1 MDMQIDHKIVA
12 KFAMVGLSVL
22 TARALTWATM
32 LITAGMFGYALY
44 SPDPFRIGCATIFA
58 LLVFWRVT
66 WIERKSQPTQPT
78 GEQDAG

>member
-1 MDMQIDHKIVA
+1 MDMQPDPKIIA
-12 KFAMVGLSVL
+12 KFALVGLSVL

-44 SPDPFRIGCATIFA
+44 APDALRIGCATIFA

-66 WIERKSQPTQPT
+66 WIERKSEPRIQ
-78 GEQDAG
+78 GEQNGE